1 VAAYEVLLLNTA
13 IPQIQAAQSGDTYVV
28 PRDIAINATAI
39 ISANSA
45 TDALRITQTGAG
57 NAILVEDSANPDST
71 PFVVTAAGDVGIG
84 TSSPSDLLHLNRNT
98 TTATVQRITNTG
110 GTALIGVENADG
122 TGIIS
127 GAGAY
132 DTVIRTASGTGV
144 SFGIGYSPPAMRLNP
159 SGNLGLGV
167 TPSTWASNFVAM
179 QIGPGA
185 TVNSASDG
193 RAAITSNIFIASGP
207 TAKYIANGFG
217 AAYTQL
223 NGAHLWFTAP
233 NNTSGPNIDAS
244 GGSTTMTLD
253 ASGNLVVGATS
264 TSSRFEAVAGTGA
277 QLISTFR
284 TGDATA
290 ANNAGGGFY
299 GISSATAAT
308 RDATLWL
315 DADGANFAGG
325 DYFYIQKFGNSGV
338 VNIVQYSNAAM
349 TFYTDAAERARITS
363 GGYFKASNDGTY
375 QGITGTF
382 HEVRQSASDI
392 ALHIGNTA
400 ASAPEGI
407 LVRYNAASPN
417 NTSSAFLFCVDSTAT
432 RATIRSNGGL
442 ANYQANNVDLSDIR
456 TKKEIASAASMWD
469 KVAALEIVEYKYIDQ
484 THDDVNLGVI
494 AQQVET
500 VEPVWVDTDGFG
512 ETPEGEE
519 PLKTVYNKDIYF
531 AAIKALQEA
540 MTRIEQLE
548 AKVAALQGA

>member
-1 VAAYEVLLLNTA
+1 MPPAYEILLLNTA

-71 PFVVTAAGDVGIG
+71 PFVVNASGNVGVGTTSPLTKLNVEGGDILLRGGQLTIGPTA
-84 TSSPSDLLHLNRNT
+84 
-98 TTATVQRITNTG
+98 G
-110 GTALIGVENADG
+110 GN
-122 TGIIS
+122 
-127 GAGAY
+127 GAGA
-132 DTVIRTASGTGV
+132 IRSALNGV
-144 SFGIGYSPPAMRLNP
+144 LGSLIFQTQDSNAALVDRMTLDS

-167 TPSTWASNFVAM
+167 TPSLWASGNRFLDVNASASYGAFGSTDAMMLANAFWNGSNWIRKNENNAFRFVM
-179 QIGPGA
+179 ES
-185 TVNSASDG
+185 VNSA
-193 RAAITSNIFIASGP
+193 P
-207 TAKYIANGFG
+207 TMNWQVAANG
-217 AAYTQL
+217 AAGSIISFTQ
-223 NGAHLWFTAP
+223 A
-233 NNTSGPNIDAS
+233 
-244 GGSTTMTLD
+244 MTLD
-253 ASGNLVVGATS
+253 ASGNLVVGFTS
-264 TSSRFEAVAGTGA
+264 
-277 QLISTFR
+277 
-284 TGDATA
+284 A
-290 ANNAGGGFY
+290 ASILHVRA
-299 GISSATAAT
+299 SSATITVDDSGDGTSKISFRPSAASYAERAALSVNYGT
-308 RDATLWL
+308 TEMRLA
-315 DADGANFAGG
+315 AGASGGNF
-325 DYFYIQKFGNSGV
+325 FQ
-338 VNIVQYSNAAM
+338 
-349 TFYTDAAERARITS
+349 TFYTNNTERARITS

-540 MTRIEQLE
+540 MARIEQLE
-548 AKVAALQGA
+548 AKVAALEGV